1 MVFTNSY
8 VLKSYVK
15 KINKLIKC
23 DKKIKE
29 SFIDTL
35 CEAISEFS
43 CTHPEFTLKD
53 LYKEFGTPEEIS
65 EKLMFNLDDETISKY
80 EKKKTLIKA
89 ALFVLGCVLVTLAI
103 CVLISLIFSATNPSL
118 EIVQSYLY

>member
-35 CEAISEFS
+35 CETISEFS
-43 CTHPEFTLKD
+43 CTHPEFTIKD
-53 LYKEFGTPEEIS
+53 LYKEFGSPEEIS
-65 EKLMFNLDDETISKY
+65 EKLMFNLDDETIFKY
-80 EKKKTLIKA
+80 EKKKSLIRA
-89 ALFVLGCVLVTLAI
+89 VLFVLGCVLVTLAI
-103 CVLISLIFSATNPSL
+103 CVLISLIFSATNPPV
-118 EIVQSYLY
+118 EFVQSIIH